1 MVFQIIQQV
10 LNPAERSCMGL
21 FGAVLKV
28 VDLVTTII
36 MIVSLDGIYSMATG
50 NCFFLSQDFID
61 GHNVFIYGFSVL
73 VALGFILDALIAFAG
88 DKRCTWGGPTRS
100 WKLGC
105 VTREPSEWFELLS
118 VPLEEIPMI
127 VLTFLLLLFYLSV
140 ADKVETDATTISE
153 MSTAV
158 PDWTSPWNTQGPF
171 HDLTCPADKAP
182 STLTLSCYID
192 CAHDQFPASH
202 FMQADAGCPSHSAWD
217 KWLAM
222 GCERPKGLKVMT
234 DTEVQACDDEFD
246 RTNSELGNKT
256 KTCEGNTA
264 IGTQI
269 VEEAGASIIIS
280 AITTGVNIVLLF
292 SSFCCC
298 SGKRREVGWRTNL
311 GFGGDKE

>member
-1 MVFQIIQQV
+1 
-10 LNPAERSCMGL
+10 
-21 FGAVLKV
+21 
-28 VDLVTTII
+28 
-36 MIVSLDGIYSMATG
+36 
-50 NCFFLSQDFID
+50 
-61 GHNVFIYGFSVL
+61 VL

-222 GCERPKGLKVMT
+222 GCEPKGLKVMT

-246 RTNSELGNKT
+246 RTNSELENKT

-269 VEEAGASIIIS
+269 VDEAGASIGIS
-280 AITTGVNIVLLF
+280 VATTIVNIVLLF
-292 SSFCCC
+292 SSCECRRRVFCCTQPVQR
-298 SGKRREVGWRTNL
+298 GHRLQFGWRL
-311 GFGGDKE
+311 ALPSFSFRCKLAACLPVPFKKSGCC